1 MAASSVVSTT
11 KTKQNLSDPL
21 GLFSLLSPDLV
32 LEILYGLPVK
42 SLLTLKCVSKPLN
55 SLISDPKFSKDHLR
69 LSQTRHNNLLV
80 CPYFNFKDLEFVFD
94 SRLPSIFNNFTSTI
108 SETKLYFP
116 IDNCYNVS
124 LVDSCDGIICFKTT
138 DYYNRHVRLVI
149 WNPCTRNFKV
159 LSLYENPPSL
169 TSKTSY
175 SFGYD
180 HFTNSYRVVVVF
192 CYQLNKSCKTLVKVS
207 TLGNDFW
214 RTIPDFPS
222 QIMGQPERHP
232 GKFVSGTINWV
243 ILDRENDSSRVIL
256 SLDLGNESYQEI
268 LQPNYG
274 LDEPL
279 HNFSLGV
286 YRDYLCVLAHTKS
299 FLDIWV
305 MKDFGNKESWT
316 KLFIVPFA
324 EFLDYYGYS
333 RLGYTRLLYISEEDD
348 QVVLDFY
355 NKIYVYN
362 YKNRI
367 SKIPEIHGFTRF
379 TSNVYAESLISP

>member
-11 KTKQNLSDPL
+11 ERKQNSLDSL

-32 LEILYGLPVK
+32 LEILYRLPVK

-55 SLISDPKFSKDHLR
+55 SLISDTKFARDHLR
-69 LSQTRHNNLLV
+69 LSHTRHNHLLL
-80 CPYFNFKDLEFVFD
+80 CPYLFREREIFVFEFFVFD

-116 IDNCYNVS
+116 LDTCFNVS
-124 LVDSCDGIICFKTT
+124 LIDSCDGIICFKTT
-138 DYYNRHVRLVI
+138 DYYNRDVKLVI
-149 WNPCTRNFKV
+149 WNPCTRKFKV
-159 LSLYENPPSL
+159 LPLLENPPPSL
-169 TSKTSY
+169 TIKTSY

-180 HFTNSYRVVVVF
+180 QFTNSYKVVVVF
-192 CYQLNKSCKTLVKVS
+192 CYQLNKSCKTLVKVH
-207 TLGNDFW
+207 TLGNDLGNHFW

-222 QIMGQPERHP
+222 QLMGQPERHP

-243 ILDRENDSSRVIL
+243 ILYPENDSSRAIL
-256 SLDLGNESYQEI
+256 SLELGNESYQEI
-268 LQPNYG
+268 LQPDYG

-279 HNFSLGV
+279 HNFGLGV
-286 YRDYLCVLAHTKS
+286 CRDYLCVLAHTKS

-305 MKDFGNKESWT
+305 
-316 KLFIVPFA
+316 KLFTVQFV
-324 EFLDYYGYS
+324 EFLDYY
-333 RLGYTRLLYISEEDD
+333 GYTRLLYISEEDD

-355 NKIYVYN
+355 NKIYAFN
-362 YKNRI
+362 YKNHTA
-367 SKIPEIHGFTRF
+367 KIPEIHGFTRF